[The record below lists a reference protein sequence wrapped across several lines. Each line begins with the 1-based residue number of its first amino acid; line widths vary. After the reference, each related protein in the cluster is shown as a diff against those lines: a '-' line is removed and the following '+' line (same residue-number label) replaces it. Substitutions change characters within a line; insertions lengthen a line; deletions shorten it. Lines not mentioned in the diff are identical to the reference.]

1 MLEKIETKKLPYVDG
16 VPDVDQKRI
25 PWIKNGDELDGAST
39 KTGNDG
45 FLNGASLAVQKN
57 VETLSVNVDNGAA
70 KINELVDSVNKI
82 SDDLNSGTDGDIIS
96 QVGKNTSDI
105 VSLRLDVTSNMDNIN
120 VASDDISKIKN
131 DIGAVQENSSVTRSV
146 RDDVTWVKKELGQ
159 YDGQDTDGTM
169 VIGNEATGIKRRVID
184 NSTLLASHNSKIL
197 ELSDK
202 FENADVD
209 GLSNN
214 LNAIRKEIGD
224 SAHAT
229 DNNIYARLNLVES
242 RTSADMTA
250 IDSIKV
256 LIDYDNA
263 DSISNRTVALENES
277 AEIIHKIDGD
287 GGLVSK
293 ITDINTKLGSSSE
306 PLSVIG
312 KVETNSANV
321 SNIWT
326 VLGHDTSSGVQKHLS
341 WVDTQIGI
349 SSDGET
355 PKAGSILDR
364 LNSISSQNN
373 QMSGS
378 IQDIQAE
385 IGNNTEGLKGR
396 INTLNSKMDG
406 EDDQGTT
413 IEALGVY
420 NYAKKL
426 GSSVDAK
433 LSDAPSD
440 GKTYLRKNNEWV
452 HVPNA
457 IAQLSKETVSI
468 DFSEGN
474 ETLISF
480 NQLTPE
486 DWNNNVTVDNQY
498 IIVNDSGVFKLQLY
512 NEVESQFAHLK
523 LAIKVNDVDKAV
535 STSSAT
541 DTGGEYQ
548 MVSADNLVKLEVGDK
563 LSIAATPLTGESQIL
578 INLNNVKFT
587 LIPII

>member
-1 MLEKIETKKLPYVDG
+1 MLEKIESKKLPYVDG

-45 FLNGASLAVQKN
+45 FLNGAPLAVQKN
-57 VETLSVNVDNGAA
+57 VETLTVNVDNGTV

-82 SDDLNSGTDGDIIS
+82 SDDLNSGADGNIIS

-105 VSLRLDVTSNMDNIN
+105 VSLRLDVTSNTDNIN

-131 DIGAVQENSSVTRSV
+131 DIGAVPENSSVTRSV

-159 YDGQDTDGTM
+159 YDGQDTDGTT
-169 VIGNEATGIKRRVID
+169 VIGNEATGIKRRIID

-214 LNAIRKEIGD
+214 LNGIRKEIGD
-224 SAHAT
+224 STHAT
-229 DNNIYARLNLVES
+229 DNNIYARLNLIES
-242 RTSADMTA
+242 RTSADMAA
-250 IDSIKV
+250 IDSIKT
-256 LIDYDNA
+256 LIDYDNTN
-263 DSISNRTVALENES
+263 SISNRTVALENES

-312 KVETNSANV
+312 KVDTNSANV

-406 EDDQGTT
+406 DDDQGTT

-440 GKTYLRKNNEWV
+440 GRTYLRKNSEWV

-480 NQLTPE
+480 NQLTAE

-523 LAIKVNDVDKAV
+523 LAIKVNDVDKVV

-548 MVSADNLVKLEVGDK
+548 IVSAENLVKLEVGDK
-563 LSIAATPLTGESQIL
+563 LSIAATPITGESQIL